1 MDHIGI
7 DLGGRESQVCVRNGE
22 GVILEEA
29 RRATRALGP
38 WLATRS
44 PARVIV
50 ETCTEASR
58 LIRRVSRPDV
68 LMTAA
73 LLHDIGKGERVDHSV
88 AGEPLA
94 GAAASLATRLEAGR
108 AALSEREREVFT
120 TFVLGG
126 VAEELRRRINQAC
139 KREW

>member
-50 ETCTEASR
+50 ETCTEAFR
-58 LIRRVSRPDV
+58 L
-68 LMTAA
+68 AA
-73 LLHDIGKGERVDHSV
+73 IARQH
-88 AGEPLA
+88 
-94 GAAASLATRLEAGR
+94 GR
-108 AALSEREREVFT
+108 GS
-120 TFVLGG
+120 
-126 VAEELRRRINQAC
+126 RRRGHA
-139 KREW
+139 RPHLGRRTAWVEE